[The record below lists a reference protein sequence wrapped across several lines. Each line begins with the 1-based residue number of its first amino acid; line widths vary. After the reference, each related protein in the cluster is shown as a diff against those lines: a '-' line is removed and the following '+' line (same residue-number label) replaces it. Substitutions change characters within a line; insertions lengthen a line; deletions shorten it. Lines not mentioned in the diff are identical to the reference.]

1 MKRVLLTGGTGF
13 VGANLARRLLADGH
27 EVHLLVRPGHAA
39 WRIDEIRGDVRLHQQ
54 DLADAA
60 AVSSAMR
67 LARPDWVFHL
77 AAHGAYPSQHEVHEM
92 VRTNITGT
100 VNLVQAGLAAGIEAF
115 VHTGSSSEYGFKD
128 HAPAETDW
136 LEPNSAYAV
145 TKAAATHYCR
155 WVALTEKAPLR
166 TLRLYSIYGPWEE
179 PSRLMPALVLSGLDG
194 TLPPLVGPQVAR
206 DYVHVDDAVDACILA
221 ASRSDQEPGAVY
233 NVGSGVQTTLAEA
246 VEVARR
252 VLGIAAAPEW
262 GSMPARTWDTAV
274 WVADPRRIQ
283 AALGWRPR
291 TDFAGG
297 FARFVEWFRERPAIQ
312 ALYRRRRSSPPG

>member
-1 MKRVLLTGGTGF
+1 
-13 VGANLARRLLADGH
+13 
-27 EVHLLVRPGHAA
+27 
-39 WRIDEIRGDVRLHQQ
+39 
-54 DLADAA
+54 
-60 AVSSAMR
+60 
-67 LARPDWVFHL
+67 
-77 AAHGAYPSQHEVHEM
+77 M
-92 VRTNITGT
+92 VRTNVTGT

-155 WVALTEKAPLR
+155 YVALAENAPLR

-179 PSRLMPALVLSGLDG
+179 PSRLMPALVLHGLDG

-206 DYVHVDDAVDACILA
+206 DYVHVDDAVEACILA
-221 ASRSDQEPGAVY
+221 ASRTDQEPGAIY

-252 VLGIAAAPEW
+252 VLGIDAAPEW

-274 WVADPRRIQ
+274 WVADPRRIR
-283 AALGWRPR
+283 AALGWQPQA
-291 TDFAGG
+291 DFAGG